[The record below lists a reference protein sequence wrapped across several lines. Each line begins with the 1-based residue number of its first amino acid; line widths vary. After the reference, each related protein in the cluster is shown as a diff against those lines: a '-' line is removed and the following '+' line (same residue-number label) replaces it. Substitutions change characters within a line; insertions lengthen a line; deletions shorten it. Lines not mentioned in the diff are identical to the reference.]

1 MKIKFLSISIVLLA
15 VIVLTGACTSA
26 QVTEIPQPSSPVPT
40 EIPPTSAPTN
50 EPEPEQI
57 SIIDDLGNEIVLEGP
72 AQKIISISPSL
83 TEILYSVGAG
93 DKLIGR
99 DSNSMYPEAAL
110 EVVDLGGMW
119 DGIPVEDILAMEPD
133 LILAG
138 EIYSAEAIA
147 ELRELGLIV
156 YWQANPDSFE
166 GLYENIKDIAY
177 LAGMEDQAATL
188 VESLIIRV
196 DGLTE
201 KLQDVENTPVVFYE
215 LDASEPANPWTP
227 GAGTFIS
234 YVIGQAKGLNLG
246 DSLSGE
252 WVQISSEALIAQNPD
267 FILLADALYG
277 ITPESLSERAGWAEI
292 KAVVDGNVF
301 PFDPFILSVPGPRLV
316 DGFEKVA
323 EILHPE
329 IVK

>member
-1 MKIKFLSISIVLLA
+1 MKIKYLSIISVLLA
-15 VIVLTGACTSA
+15 VTILTGACASA
-26 QVTEIPQPSSPVPT
+26 QVTENPQAPSPIPT
-40 EIPPTSAPTN
+40 EIPPTTAPTI
-50 EPEPEQI
+50 EPEPEKI
-57 SIIDDLGNEIVLEGP
+57 VIIDDLGIEIVLDVP
-72 AQKIISISPSL
+72 AQKIISISSSL
-83 TEILYSVGAG
+83 TEILFSVGAG

-110 EVVDLGGMW
+110 EAVDLGGMW
-119 DGIPVEDILAMEPD
+119 DGIPVEDFLAMEPD

-147 ELRELGLIV
+147 ELRELGLTV

-177 LAGMEDQAATL
+177 LAGREDQAAAL

-196 DGLTE
+196 EGLSE
-201 KLQDVENTPVVFYE
+201 KLQNVEKMPLVFYE
-215 LDASEPANPWTP
+215 LDASDPSNPWTP

-246 DSLSGE
+246 DSLTGE
-252 WVQISSEALIAQNPD
+252 WVQISSEALIVQNPD

-277 ITPESLSERAGWAEI
+277 ITPESLAERAGWAEI
-292 KAVVDGNVF
+292 KAVVDGNVY
-301 PFDPFILSVPGPRLV
+301 PFDPFILSVPGPRLI
-316 DGFEKVA
+316 DGFEQVA

-329 IVK
+329 IFK

>member
-1 MKIKFLSISIVLLA
+1 MKIKFLSISMVLLV
-15 VIVLTGACTSA
+15 VIILTGACTSA
-26 QVTEIPQPSSPVPT
+26 QVTEISQPSSPVPT

-50 EPEPEQI
+50 EPKPEQI

-177 LAGMEDQAATL
+177 LAGKEDQAATL

-215 LDASEPANPWTP
+215 LDASDPANPWTP

-316 DGFEKVA
+316 DGFEKLA
-323 EILHPE
+323 DILHPE

>member
-1 MKIKFLSISIVLLA
+1 
-15 VIVLTGACTSA
+15 
-26 QVTEIPQPSSPVPT
+26 
-40 EIPPTSAPTN
+40 
-50 EPEPEQI
+50 
-57 SIIDDLGNEIVLEGP
+57 
-72 AQKIISISPSL
+72 
-83 TEILYSVGAG
+83 
-93 DKLIGR
+93 
-99 DSNSMYPEAAL
+99 
-110 EVVDLGGMW
+110 
-119 DGIPVEDILAMEPD
+119 MEPD

-147 ELRELGLIV
+147 ELRELGLVV
-156 YWQANPDSFE
+156 YWQANPDSFK

-215 LDASEPANPWTP
+215 LDASDPANPWTP

-252 WVQISSEALIAQNPD
+252 WVQISSEALVAQNPD

-316 DGFEKVA
+316 DGFEKLA
-323 EILHPE
+323 DILHPE

>member
-1 MKIKFLSISIVLLA
+1 
-15 VIVLTGACTSA
+15 VIILTGACTSA

-40 EIPPTSAPTN
+40 GIPPTSAPTN

-147 ELRELGLIV
+147 ELRELGLVV

-201 KLQDVENTPVVFYE
+201 KLQDVENMPVVFYE
-215 LDASEPANPWTP
+215 LDASDPANPWTP

-252 WVQISSEALIAQNPD
+252 WVQISSEALVAQNPD

-316 DGFEKVA
+316 DGFEKLA
-323 EILHPE
+323 DILHPE

>member
-1 MKIKFLSISIVLLA
+1 MKIKFLSISLVLLA
-15 VIVLTGACTSA
+15 VIILTGACTSA

-215 LDASEPANPWTP
+215 LDASDPANPWTP

-316 DGFEKVA
+316 DGFEKLA
-323 EILHPE
+323 DILHPE

>member
-277 ITPESLSERAGWAEI
+277 ITPESLSERAGWADI

>member
-1 MKIKFLSISIVLLA
+1 MKIKYLSIISVLLA
-15 VIVLTGACTSA
+15 VTILTGACASA
-26 QVTEIPQPSSPVPT
+26 QVTENPQAPSPIPT
-40 EIPPTSAPTN
+40 EIPPTTAPTI
-50 EPEPEQI
+50 EPEPEKI
-57 SIIDDLGNEIVLEGP
+57 VIIDDLGIEIVLDVP
-72 AQKIISISPSL
+72 AQKIISISSSL
-83 TEILYSVGAG
+83 TEILFSVGAG

-110 EVVDLGGMW
+110 EAVDLGGMW
-119 DGIPVEDILAMEPD
+119 DGIPVEDFLAMEPD

-147 ELRELGLIV
+147 ELRELGLTV

-177 LAGMEDQAATL
+177 LAGMEDQAAAL

-196 DGLTE
+196 EGLSE
-201 KLQDVENTPVVFYE
+201 KLQNVEKMPLVFYE
-215 LDASEPANPWTP
+215 LDASDPSNPWTP

-246 DSLSGE
+246 DSLTGE
-252 WVQISSEALIAQNPD
+252 WVQISSEALIVQNPD

-277 ITPESLSERAGWAEI
+277 ITPESLAERAGWAEI
-292 KAVVDGNVF
+292 KAVVDGNVY
-301 PFDPFILSVPGPRLV
+301 PFDPFILSVPGPRLI
-316 DGFEKVA
+316 DGFEQVA

-329 IVK
+329 IFK

>member
-1 MKIKFLSISIVLLA
+1 MKIKYLSIISVLLA
-15 VIVLTGACTSA
+15 VTILTGACASA
-26 QVTEIPQPSSPVPT
+26 QVTENPQAPSPIPT
-40 EIPPTSAPTN
+40 EIPPTTAPTI
-50 EPEPEQI
+50 EPEPEKI
-57 SIIDDLGNEIVLEGP
+57 VIIDDLGIEIVLDAP
-72 AQKIISISPSL
+72 AQKIISISSSL
-83 TEILYSVGAG
+83 TEILFSVGAG

-110 EVVDLGGMW
+110 EAVDLGGMW
-119 DGIPVEDILAMEPD
+119 DGIPVEDFLAMEPD

-147 ELRELGLIV
+147 ELRELGLTV

-177 LAGMEDQAATL
+177 LAGMEDQAAAL

-196 DGLTE
+196 EGLSE
-201 KLQDVENTPVVFYE
+201 KLQNVEKMPLVFYE
-215 LDASEPANPWTP
+215 LDASDPSNPWTP

-246 DSLSGE
+246 DSLTGE
-252 WVQISSEALIAQNPD
+252 WVQISSEALIVQNPD

-277 ITPESLSERAGWAEI
+277 ITPESLAERAGWAEI
-292 KAVVDGNVF
+292 KAVVDGNVY
-301 PFDPFILSVPGPRLV
+301 PFDPFILSVPGPRLI
-316 DGFEKVA
+316 DGFEQVA

-329 IVK
+329 IFK